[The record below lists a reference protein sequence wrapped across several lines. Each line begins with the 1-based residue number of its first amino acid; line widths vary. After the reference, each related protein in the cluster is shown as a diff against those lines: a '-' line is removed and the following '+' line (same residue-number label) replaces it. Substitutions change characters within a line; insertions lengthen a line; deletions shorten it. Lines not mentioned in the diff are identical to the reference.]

1 VIYLRTRDAV
11 CVDANVFGHG
21 MIRFDSHNSLL
32 SIGPDILLWGGSFL
46 LVVTLHVV
54 SVVGFQPDRTEGEA
68 AGDPSVVIELD
79 AISAAPIV
87 GQSEQ
92 TPGPEQIETDE
103 ASQASVAQQ
112 EVPEQSR
119 KEKQEASVLES
130 DTAKTP
136 DPEVALPDL
145 PKKPEANPDQQQQK
159 QTEAESAP
167 QMPSEAH
174 LESAP
179 TSAPQA
185 QAALAPDVSAKTG
198 AVVEDAVALVTWRAT
213 LAAHVQRF
221 KRYPAEAV
229 GRHVHGTTMV
239 RFTMD
244 RKGAI
249 VGAEI
254 VSRSGVEVLDRE
266 SLSLIARAAPLPPP
280 PHHIAGSHFTFTI
293 PIRFHPQH

>member
-1 VIYLRTRDAV
+1 MSL
-11 CVDANVFGHG
+11 GHG

-54 SVVGFQPDRTEGEA
+54 SVVGFRSLTTARRRSGGEIR
-68 AGDPSVVIELD
+68 PVVIELD
-79 AISAAPIV
+79 AGPAAPIV
-87 GQSEQ
+87 GQSET

-103 ASQASVAQQ
+103 VSQASVAQQ

-119 KEKQEASVLES
+119 KEKQEASVLDA

-145 PKKPEANPDQQQQK
+145 PKKPEANPDEQQQK

-179 TSAPQA
+179 TSA
-185 QAALAPDVSAKTG
+185 LGKS
-198 AVVEDAVALVTWRAT
+198 
-213 LAAHVQRF
+213 
-221 KRYPAEAV
+221 
-229 GRHVHGTTMV
+229 
-239 RFTMD
+239 
-244 RKGAI
+244 
-249 VGAEI
+249 
-254 VSRSGVEVLDRE
+254 
-266 SLSLIARAAPLPPP
+266 
-280 PHHIAGSHFTFTI
+280 
-293 PIRFHPQH
+293 

>member
-1 VIYLRTRDAV
+1 VIYLRTRNAI
-11 CVDANVFGHG
+11 CVDVNPLGHG

-32 SIGPDILLWGGSFL
+32 SIGPDVLLWGGSFL

-54 SVVGFQPDRTEGEA
+54 GVVGFQPDRAEGEA

-79 AISAAPIV
+79 AVSAAPIV

-92 TPGPEQIETDE
+92 TPGPEQIETNE
-103 ASQASVAQQ
+103 VSQASVAQQ

-119 KEKQEASVLES
+119 KEKQEASVLEA

-145 PKKPEANPDQQQQK
+145 PKKPEANPEEQQQK

-174 LESAP
+174 LDLAP
-179 TSAPQA
+179 TSAPRA
-185 QAALAPDVSAKTG
+185 EVALAPEVSAKAG
-198 AVVEDAVALVTWRAT
+198 AVTEDAVALVTWRAT

-229 GRHVHGTTMV
+229 GRHMHGTTMV
-239 RFTMD
+239 RFTID
-244 RKGAI
+244 RKGA
-249 VGAEI
+249 VVSAEI
-254 VSRSGVEVLDRE
+254 VSHSGVEVLDRE

-280 PHHIAGSHFTFTI
+280 PHRVAGTQFTFTL
-293 PIRFHPQH
+293 PVRFHPQH

>member
-1 VIYLRTRDAV
+1 
-11 CVDANVFGHG
+11 

-54 SVVGFQPDRTEGEA
+54 GVVGFQPDRAEGEA

-79 AISAAPIV
+79 AVSAAPIV
-87 GQSEQ
+87 GQSET
-92 TPGPEQIETDE
+92 TPGPEQIETNE
-103 ASQASVAQQ
+103 VSQASVAQQ
-112 EVPEQSR
+112 EVPEQSQ
-119 KEKQEASVLES
+119 KQKQEASVLEA

-145 PKKPEANPDQQQQK
+145 PKKPEVNPDQQQQK
-159 QTEAESAP
+159 QAEAESAP

-174 LESAP
+174 PESAP
-179 TSAPQA
+179 TSAPRA
-185 QAALAPDVSAKTG
+185 EASLAPEVSAKAG

-229 GRHVHGTTMV
+229 GRHMHGTTMV
-239 RFTMD
+239 RFTID
-244 RKGAI
+244 RKGA
-249 VGAEI
+249 VVSAEI
-254 VSRSGVEVLDRE
+254 VSRSGIEVLDRE

-280 PHHIAGSHFTFTI
+280 PHRIVGTHFTFTI
-293 PIRFHPQH
+293 PVRFHPQQH

>member
-1 VIYLRTRDAV
+1 
-11 CVDANVFGHG
+11 
-21 MIRFDSHNSLL
+21 
-32 SIGPDILLWGGSFL
+32 
-46 LVVTLHVV
+46 
-54 SVVGFQPDRTEGEA
+54 
-68 AGDPSVVIELD
+68 
-79 AISAAPIV
+79 V

-103 ASQASVAQQ
+103 VSQASVAQQ

-119 KEKQEASVLES
+119 KEKQEASVLEA

-145 PKKPEANPDQQQQK
+145 PKKPEANPDEQQQK

-185 QAALAPDVSAKTG
+185 QAALAPEVSARAG

-229 GRHVHGTTMV
+229 GRHIHGTTMV
-239 RFTMD
+239 RFTID
-244 RKGAI
+244 RKGAL

-266 SLSLIARAAPLPPP
+266 SLSLIARAAPLPAP
-280 PHHIAGSHFTFTI
+280 PHHIGGSHFTFTI

>member
-1 VIYLRTRDAV
+1 MRMSL
-11 CVDANVFGHG
+11 GHG
-21 MIRFDSHNSLL
+21 MIRFDSHSSLL
-32 SIGPDILLWGGSFL
+32 SIGPGILLWGGSFL

-54 SVVGFQPDRTEGEA
+54 SVVGFQPDHSEGEA
-68 AGDPSVVIELD
+68 AGDPFVVIELD
-79 AISAAPIV
+79 AVSAAPIV
-87 GQSEQ
+87 GQSET

-103 ASQASVAQQ
+103 VSQASVAQQ

-119 KEKQEASVLES
+119 KEKQEASVLEA

-145 PKKPEANPDQQQQK
+145 PKKPEANPDEQQQK

-174 LESAP
+174 PESAP
-179 TSAPQA
+179 TSAPRA
-185 QAALAPDVSAKTG
+185 EAALAPEVSAKSG

-280 PHHIAGSHFTFTI
+280 PRHIAGSHFTFTI
-293 PIRFHPQH
+293 PIRFHPEH